1 MKKVRFWFLLL
12 LLGFGSSAFSQS
24 FPLRLTIDSFT
35 TPLPDSLYLGSDYN
49 YSIRIYNDSSAQFM
63 DTLVFNYKIDTTSF
77 GAPTLNG
84 GLEYPVF
91 IYDTIDPF
99 SYIIVDIT
107 AHVDGPAFK
116 AGPSVV
122 VIWPVAPFSQNI
134 YYVNPLIDSFIV
146 FEPNGI
152 ADLEPGTFR
161 LNYHAGNLY
170 LFTDNI
176 NTVNRVRIYDMQ
188 GRAITEQLSP
198 SNKIPFPPLQAGVYF
213 VEVLCNNKRQVLRFQ
228 AYN

>member
-1 MKKVRFWFLLL
+1 MKKVRFWLLLL
-12 LLGFGSSAFSQS
+12 LLGFGLPAFSQT

-35 TPLPDSLYLGSDYN
+35 APLPDSLYMGSDYN
-49 YSIRIYNDSSAQFM
+49 FSIRIYNDSSAQFL
-63 DTLVFNYKIDTTSF
+63 DTLAFNYKIDTTNF
-77 GAPTLNG
+77 AAPTLTG
-84 GLEYPVF
+84 GLEYPAF

-99 SYIIVDIT
+99 SYIIVDVT

-134 YYVNPLIDSFIV
+134 YYVNPLIDSFTV
-146 FEPNGI
+146 FDLTGI
-152 ADLEPGTFR
+152 DDPQAGTLQ
-161 LNYHAGNLY
+161 LNYHNGNLY
-170 LFTDNI
+170 LFTEDN

-188 GRAITEQLSP
+188 GRVITEQLSP
-198 SNKIPFPPLQAGVYF
+198 SNKIPLPPLQAGLYF